1 MGLIVFRLDVTL
13 RFLATGETYRSLMYS
28 TRIHESTISKIVPET
43 CLALCRCL
51 KDVYLKNPTTDDWLK
66 VAADF
71 QSKWNFPNCL
81 GALDGRHIAFS
92 PPTSAGSYYHNY
104 KGTDSM
110 VLLALVDA
118 NYKFIYVNIGVNGR
132 ISDGGVFSACGLY
145 KRMQNKT
152 LNLPPDRALP
162 GRTNKVPY
170 VFIADEAFPLSNH
183 LMKPFPQRSLT
194 YDNRIYNYRL
204 SRARRM
210 VECGFG
216 ILANRWRVLLQ
227 KIHLGPEKVELITLT
242 CVLLH
247 NFLVKENAMYTT
259 EGTYDIDPSQLLP
272 QISQQIGN
280 RSGNSARS
288 IREEFRDY
296 FNSTSGS
303 VPWQDTALQRNIS

>member
-1 MGLIVFRLDVTL
+1 MNLSQSDLLLTAAVTCCVLIYQLTKNKLGSRKRSQWTKKWLQRKKGRGTLALLNRELRVEDTNAYRNFLRLDDTQFDYLLALVEPHIKKEDTFMRESISAQHRLDVTL

-132 ISDGGVFSACGLY
+132 ISDGSSVLVDFIKEC
-145 KRMQNKT
+145 KT
-152 LNLPPDRALP
+152 RHLICHQTELFLLQPHLLSHCPLFGQAL
-162 GRTNKVPY
+162 RQH
-170 VFIADEAFPLSNH
+170 I
-183 LMKPFPQRSLT
+183 PQRS
-194 YDNRIYNYRL
+194 
-204 SRARRM
+204 
-210 VECGFG
+210 G
-216 ILANRWRVLLQ
+216 
-227 KIHLGPEKVELITLT
+227 
-242 CVLLH
+242 
-247 NFLVKENAMYTT
+247 
-259 EGTYDIDPSQLLP
+259 
-272 QISQQIGN
+272 
-280 RSGNSARS
+280 
-288 IREEFRDY
+288 
-296 FNSTSGS
+296 
-303 VPWQDTALQRNIS
+303 